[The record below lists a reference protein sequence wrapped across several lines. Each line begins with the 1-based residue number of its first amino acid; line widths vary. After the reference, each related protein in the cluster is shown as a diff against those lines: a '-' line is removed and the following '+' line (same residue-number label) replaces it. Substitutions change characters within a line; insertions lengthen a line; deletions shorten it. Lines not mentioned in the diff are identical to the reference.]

1 MMIPQQQQQ
10 HRAATVPM
18 RRKRLSTV
26 LPRTVAAAAADVAAE
41 ASVPIPSRTVLA
53 RKLRACKQSSD
64 LQGALAVLHTMEQ
77 HDLKPSLAS
86 WHQALAV
93 CGSDW
98 RQAIALLRK
107 MQSWGGVAPD
117 IIAINT
123 VTGACA
129 KDGQWQRALHLL
141 GEARRRG
148 LTPDT
153 CSYNSVIGAL
163 ARQGQHAAAV
173 GLLDE
178 MRALGIPRDD
188 VTYRNAAIGC
198 EHGQMWEAAV
208 GLVAEARADLGREP
222 EVQVH
227 NTHYYTFLQAVLFI
241 VCSHNANH

>member
-1 MMIPQQQQQ
+1 
-10 HRAATVPM
+10 
-18 RRKRLSTV
+18 
-26 LPRTVAAAAADVAAE
+26 
-41 ASVPIPSRTVLA
+41 
-53 RKLRACKQSSD
+53 
-64 LQGALAVLHTMEQ
+64 VLHTMEQ

-123 VTGACA
+123 VIGACA

-141 GEARRRG
+141 GEARRRS

-163 ARQGQHAAAV
+163 ARQGQHAAAL
-173 GLLDE
+173 GMLDE
-178 MRALGIPRDD
+178 MRALGVARDD
-188 VTYRNAAIGC
+188 VTYRNVAIGC

-208 GLVAEARADLGREP
+208 GLVAEARADLGHEP
-222 EVQVH
+222 EVQV
-227 NTHYYTFLQAVLFI
+227 
-241 VCSHNANH
+241 

>member
-1 MMIPQQQQQ
+1 MLIPQQQQQ
-10 HRAATVPM
+10 QRAASVPV
-18 RRKRLSTV
+18 RLSSV
-26 LPRTVAAAAADVAAE
+26 LPSTATAADVAA
-41 ASVPIPSRTVLA
+41 AVVPTPSLTVLA
-53 RKLRACKQSSD
+53 RKLRACKHSSD

-123 VTGACA
+123 VIGACA

-141 GEARRRG
+141 GEARRRS

-163 ARQGQHAAAV
+163 ARQGQHAAAL
-173 GLLDE
+173 GMLDE
-178 MRALGIPRDD
+178 MRALGVARDD
-188 VTYRNAAIGC
+188 VTYRNVAIGC

-208 GLVAEARADLGREP
+208 GLVAEARADLGHEP
-222 EVQVH
+222 EVQV
-227 NTHYYTFLQAVLFI
+227 
-241 VCSHNANH
+241 